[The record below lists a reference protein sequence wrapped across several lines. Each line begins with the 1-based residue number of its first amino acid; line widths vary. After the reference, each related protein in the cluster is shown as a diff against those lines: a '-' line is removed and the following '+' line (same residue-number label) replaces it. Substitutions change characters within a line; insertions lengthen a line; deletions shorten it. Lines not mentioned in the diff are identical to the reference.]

1 MRVRSSLFTPNALR
15 TSARIATAA
24 ITLAFLAACTT
35 DKTGP
40 TGVTA
45 SPDASGNA
53 VRSTESLASTV
64 WQEKARA
71 LVARDKLIPIAGGH
85 AYPFLGVAQYLAV
98 QRADAAIHSRGDD
111 DEAGN
116 SRGNGAATVRRYYAD
131 RGAVAG
137 ASVIA
142 LSYLFPLAADV
153 TTLENMV
160 LAQAAAVPQASR
172 PAFAAGEAIGRAVG
186 AEIVIRAK
194 GDGWTNP
201 FTARPPVGAA
211 YWTSN
216 TDPFT
221 LVGGQL
227 PGVTRWF
234 LRSAKQFR
242 SGPPPAFGSAEFK
255 AALAQVRAF
264 SDLKAD
270 DPERIRQV
278 GIAAYWALNPG
289 TSLASGFWL
298 DVASKEIAAHGFS
311 ERKATHLYA
320 LLSATI
326 ADATIGCWDAKMHYW
341 LVRPWKADT
350 KIVPATAVGRPNHP
364 SYPSG
369 HSCVSGSAAE
379 VLSAFFPDK
388 RAALDAMVTEAGMS
402 RVYGGIHY
410 AFDCDAGQLLGRSV
424 ARFAIRSDASGNSV
438 LSPDG
443 EHEGRGDQQ

>member
-1 MRVRSSLFTPNALR
+1 MRVRTSLFPPTALR
-15 TSARIATAA
+15 ASARIATAA
-24 ITLAFLAACTT
+24 MTLAFLAACAT
-35 DKTGP
+35 DRSGP
-40 TGVTA
+40 TGVNA
-45 SPDASGNA
+45 SLDASSNA
-53 VRSTESLASTV
+53 IHSTERLASTV

-71 LVARDKLIPIAGGH
+71 LVATYKLIPVEGGH
-85 AYPFLGVAQYLAV
+85 AYPFLGVAQYLAL
-98 QRADAAIHSRGDD
+98 QRAEAAIRSRGDED
-111 DEAGN
+111 QAGN
-116 SRGNGAATVRRYYAD
+116 SRGMLRQYYAD

-142 LSYLFPLAADV
+142 LSYLFPLPADV
-153 TTLENMV
+153 SDLEKMV
-160 LAQAAAVPQASR
+160 LTQAAAVPEASR

-186 AEIVIRAK
+186 AEIVIRAR
-194 GDGWTNP
+194 GDGWTNS
-201 FTARPPVGAA
+201 FTARPPVGDA

-216 TDPFT
+216 AYPSFT
-221 LVGGQL
+221 LTGGQL
-227 PGVTRWF
+227 PGVRRWF
-234 LRSAKQFR
+234 LKKAKQFR
-242 SGPPPAFGSAEFK
+242 PGPPPAFGSTAFK

-298 DVASKEIAAHGFS
+298 DVASKEIAAHGLS

-341 LVRPWKADT
+341 LIRPWKADT
-350 KIVPATAVGRPNHP
+350 KIITAGGVGTPNHP

-379 VLSAFFPDK
+379 VLGAFFPDK

-410 AFDCDAGQLLGRSV
+410 AFDCEAGQQLGRNV
-424 ARFAIRSDASGNSV
+424 ARFAIGRDASGNSV
-438 LSPDG
+438 LTPGG
-443 EHEGRGDQQ
+443 EHEGGDDQQ